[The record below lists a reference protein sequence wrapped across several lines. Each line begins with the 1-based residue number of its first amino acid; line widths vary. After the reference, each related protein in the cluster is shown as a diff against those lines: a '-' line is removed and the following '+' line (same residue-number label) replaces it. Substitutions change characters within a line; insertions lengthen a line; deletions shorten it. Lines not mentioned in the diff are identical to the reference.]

1 MKTTSMKFLKY
12 SIIIL
17 LPLLFFCWAPVEFG
31 NEKVLFHG
39 YTIQKPVIRIG
50 LGVNLSYI
58 KISSSS
64 GMKIYEINS
73 NYKLVADVTDEIY
86 IKGRKEKITEKF
98 VIQVAQSKERE
109 NAEIFAQDLGTK
121 IENKVYVTENSES
134 EISGI
139 FQVMVGDF
147 ITRENAL
154 SFIKQLNQI
163 GIADTWIMR
172 EEITEEESKP
182 LWILVNEKLKS
193 LHDDTV
199 LYFIPSHPK
208 SFLSFNGRDYRGIF
222 VLRTTH
228 KGIVLI
234 NVLNLED
241 YLKGVVPSE
250 LSPYTYSELEAHK
263 AQAVAARTYVMR
275 HLGQN
280 KELDFDICD
289 SPKSQFYK
297 GMKAEHPLST
307 EAVESTKGEVA
318 LYKGRLINALYT
330 STCGG
335 KTENV
340 ENIFDGPPLPY
351 LRSEECVTEK
361 QNEWLL
367 KSRNVMQ
374 PINMSGK
381 NISPEIAVL
390 ISLNIIHPETNPA
403 YYQQKASFEEALNWI
418 RNAMELLGKK
428 NEKFNPETSP
438 LNLVTL
444 ARLLV
449 DAFEWHNRVENLLL
463 KSERDFIMKDFES
476 LKDEEKNSLAYLIQA
491 GVFLSSIEIGSP
503 ERFLSRGELAY
514 YLGKVIQSYRDI
526 GSQGIFKGFSE
537 DKIKMEEEKEKKQ
550 FVLSPDVFLLEN
562 NSGDYS
568 FASHLYLLEGEEV
581 RLIER
586 EGKVQLLEVV
596 SPPHTNILDRSSA
609 FHRWQIRISRNA
621 LERRINRFY
630 PIGKLVD
637 IIPQKRGESRRVVE
651 LLIKGTE
658 SQAVVKG
665 LKIRRVLGVRE
676 TLFVIDRE
684 YEKEGGI
691 SCFTF
696 YGKGL
701 GHGVGLC
708 QVGAFGM
715 AQTGAKYKEILKKYY
730 RGIKIS
736 KIY

>member
-1 MKTTSMKFLKY
+1 MKITSMKFLKY
-12 SIIIL
+12 SFIIL

-39 YTIQKPVIRIG
+39 HMIQKPVIRIG

-98 VIQVAQSKERE
+98 VIQVAQSRERE
-109 NAEIFAQDLGTK
+109 DVEIFAQDLGTK
-121 IENKVYVTENSES
+121 IENKVYVAENSES

-147 ITRENAL
+147 ITREDAL

-280 KELDFDICD
+280 KDLDFDICD

-297 GMKAEHPLST
+297 GMIAEHPLST

-340 ENIFDGPPLPY
+340 ENIFDGPSLPY

-403 YYQQKASFEEALNWI
+403 YYQQKASFEEALNW
-418 RNAMELLGKK
+418 
-428 NEKFNPETSP
+428 SC
-438 LNLVTL
+438 
-444 ARLLV
+444 
-449 DAFEWHNRVENLLL
+449 
-463 KSERDFIMKDFES
+463 S
-476 LKDEEKNSLAYLIQA
+476 
-491 GVFLSSIEIGSP
+491 
-503 ERFLSRGELAY
+503 
-514 YLGKVIQSYRDI
+514 
-526 GSQGIFKGFSE
+526 
-537 DKIKMEEEKEKKQ
+537 
-550 FVLSPDVFLLEN
+550 
-562 NSGDYS
+562 
-568 FASHLYLLEGEEV
+568 
-581 RLIER
+581 
-586 EGKVQLLEVV
+586 
-596 SPPHTNILDRSSA
+596 

-637 IIPQKRGESRRVVE
+637 IIPQKRGESRRVIK

-665 LKIRRVLGVRE
+665 LRIRRVLGVRE

-684 YEKEGGI
+684 YEKEGKI
-691 SCFTF
+691 SYFTF

-730 RGIKIS
+730 RSIKIS